1 MAIFCQINQKN
12 QLVDPNVLYSFD
24 GYQKKGIDPNISGK
38 KSLAQSNIRISSYCR
53 FKMSAYGKQAEIFL
67 LSILDLCGHVD
78 TLKKCNFILI
88 LIKLVSGQIGKIWPS
103 KGQNVFCTGN
113 FGRRLKA
120 AFV

>member
-38 KSLAQSNIRISSYCR
+38 KSLAQSNIRISSYRR
-53 FKMSAYGKQAEIFL
+53 FKMSAYGKQAENFL
-67 LSILDLCGHVD
+67 LSILDLCGHVY
-78 TLKKCNFILI
+78 TLKKCNFILV

-103 KGQNVFCTGN
+103 
-113 FGRRLKA
+113 
-120 AFV
+120 

>member
-38 KSLAQSNIRISSYCR
+38 NSLAQSNIRISSYRR

-67 LSILDLCGHVD
+67 LSILDLCGQAMF
-78 TLKKCNFILI
+78 TLKKSVISYWFL
-88 LIKLVSGQIGKIWPS
+88 
-103 KGQNVFCTGN
+103 
-113 FGRRLKA
+113 
-120 AFV
+120 